1 MQGFKYKV
9 GGWNKTLVKQ
19 FISIFDYCP
28 ETDFV
33 KYFLSLAKN
42 VSIKLKRGLDQTP
55 AAHVGIVT
63 HLGDEGFLDS
73 VNLLQLCHHSTYF
86 G

>member
-9 GGWNKTLVKQ
+9 GGWNTNLVKH
-19 FISIFDYCP
+19 FISIFDFCLK
-28 ETDFV
+28 TDFV
-33 KYFLSLAKN
+33 KYILSLAKN

-73 VNLLQLCHHSTYF
+73 VNLLQDRHPSTYF

>member
-1 MQGFKYKV
+1 MQGFKFKT
-9 GGWNKTLVKQ
+9 GGQNKTLVKH
-19 FISIFDYCP
+19 FISVFDYCP
-28 ETDFV
+28 NTVFV
-33 KYFLSLAKN
+33 KYILSLAKN

-73 VNLLQLCHHSTYF
+73 VNLLQDRNPSTYF